1 MADTEL
7 ETHEPLQSPGA
18 TLADEMYGKPEP
30 EPEPVKED
38 PEVAEKPEVEVADVE
53 VEDPPSLSL
62 EIEDESEVEVQTLE
76 QLAEHLETD
85 PDWLKNLK
93 VTEKVNGKE
102 VEVSLSDALATHRK
116 VAAGD
121 DYLADA
127 KAKAKDLISS
137 ADQEKQVVASSA
149 ATLSAILQEV
159 EAEIDGDM
167 KAEDWAKLRRD
178 DPAEYSAKKEEIR
191 ERRARLDDMKQRAMA
206 AFSET
211 TTKLTE
217 KQKAAREASVP
228 KEYEIFLQ
236 MVPEWKDES
245 VAQKESTEIT
255 EYLTKKGHT
264 PEEIEVAA
272 YNGKL
277 LAYVRNSMLYERS
290 KGKIDLAKKKVTKI
304 PKITKPGTQTKKQK
318 PTDGP
323 EDRVSILYG

>member
-1 MADTEL
+1 MADTDL

-18 TLADEMYGKPEP
+18 MLADEMYGKPEP
-30 EPEPVKED
+30 EPEPVKEE
-38 PEVAEKPEVEVADVE
+38 PKVEEPEKPEVESEVE
-53 VEDPPSLSL
+53 VEA
-62 EIEDESEVEVQTLE
+62 ETEVESETDEVEVQTLE

-137 ADQEKQVVASSA
+137 ADEEKQVVAASA
-149 ATLSAILQEV
+149 ATISAILQEV

-191 ERRARLDDMKQRAMA
+191 ERRARLEDMKQRAMS

-211 TTKLTE
+211 STKLTE
-217 KQKAAREASVP
+217 KQKAARDASLP
-228 KEYEIFLQ
+228 TEYETFLKWSQ
-236 MVPEWKDES
+236 
-245 VAQKESTEIT
+245 
-255 EYLTKKGHT
+255 
-264 PEEIEVAA
+264 
-272 YNGKL
+272 NGKTT
-277 LAYVRNSMLYERS
+277 RCM
-290 KGKIDLAKKKVTKI
+290 
-304 PKITKPGTQTKKQK
+304 QK
-318 PTDGP
+318 SHL
-323 EDRVSILYG
+323 RLWSI